1 LEVILNSKY
10 FEDLTPAKFGESAKS
25 LGYDGVDVCVRP
37 GHPVHPGNVA
47 VALPQAVAVWAD
59 QGLSCPL
66 ATLPTDFT
74 DPLVPEVEAV
84 YAACAESGVQMIK
97 PGYFGFADG
106 DDYWQTLDRA
116 RSHLEGFAALSERH
130 GVKTACH
137 THSGRCLGSNCAG
150 LMHLVQ
156 GFDATHV
163 GAYPDVG
170 HMALDGEDVG
180 MGLAMVRDYLCAV
193 GAKDGVHL
201 HKPGA
206 EPPYE
211 PRYAQLGA
219 GAVDWRRV
227 VHTLAAMN
235 FSGPWAIHT
244 EYGPNAVSPALERI
258 AAEDAAFLRRIAAES
273 AV

>member
-1 LEVILNSKY
+1 MEVILNSKY

-180 MGLAMVRDYLCAV
+180 MGLAMVQKYVDYAGGLVTLQEA
-193 GAKDGVHL
+193 
-201 HKPGA
+201 PG
-206 EPPYE
+206 
-211 PRYAQLGA
+211 G
-219 GAVDWRRV
+219 G
-227 VHTLAAMN
+227 
-235 FSGPWAIHT
+235 
-244 EYGPNAVSPALERI
+244 
-258 AAEDAAFLRRIAAES
+258 AAFRVFWPLKTAKRTIFLKSFFAEAFALRTVATSPQA
-273 AV
+273 